1 MKIKTES
8 EFRQYQAELEAIIQ
22 AGTLLGDMELLDEQS
37 KSNYIRLSEMISEW
51 EAAYHPLPGR
61 ISTLITDAIKEKM
74 CTENLKQK
82 DAAKRLGISESRV
95 SDLLGGRRPLN
106 LNLVKRLRDNLGIP
120 ADFILDNL

>member
-8 EFRQYQAELEAIIQ
+8 EFRQCQAELEVIIQ
-22 AGTLLGDMELLDEQS
+22 AGTLLDDMELLDEQS

-74 CTENLKQK
+74 CTEKQ
-82 DAAKRLGISESRV
+82 EM
-95 SDLLGGRRPLN
+95 
-106 LNLVKRLRDNLGIP
+106 
-120 ADFILDNL
+120 